1 MSNTE
6 KILKFLLITNFLIIL
21 TVYYIEY
28 IMGIYACNLCKYQR
42 VPVFIN
48 IFLLSILIINKKKF
62 FKLLYILIL
71 SITVNIMISTYH
83 IGIEQNIFSE
93 SKICTSKDNILNK
106 DELLKQLEKKNDAG
120 CSKVTFKL
128 FGLSLSTLNFFTNIV
143 FLLLCVHIL
152 RNEKK

>member
-1 MSNTE
+1 MPNTE
-6 KILKFLLITNFLIIL
+6 KILKFLLITNILIIL

-62 FKLLYILIL
+62 FKSLYILIL

-93 SKICTSKDNILNK
+93 SKICTSKENILNK